1 MQLETAFPIIGTP
14 TPVRHRRDH
23 DGLPAYQ
30 VRDVVRKHGTVD
42 SSETVFALPAKTQGS
57 LAKRR
62 SSSANTSD
70 AGMPGVS
77 PES

>member
-1 MQLETAFPIIGTP
+1 MQLETVFPIIGTP

-23 DGLPAYQ
+23 DGLAADQ
-30 VRDVVRKHGTVD
+30 VRDVVSGRLVK
-42 SSETVFALPAKTQGS
+42 LGS
-57 LAKRR
+57 RSRQKLKVHWAKRR